1 VRNIWAIAQRELRS
15 YFVSPVAYV
24 VSALFLLI
32 SGFLFSLILGI
43 SNEASMRPL
52 FGNFAVIFLFIVP
65 ALTMRLLADEQRTGT
80 LELLLTAPIRD
91 YEIVLGKF
99 LGVFLLLLIM
109 LAITLV
115 YPAILLLAGNPDR
128 GPILAGYLGV
138 ILQAA
143 ALLSIG
149 LLASSLTQNQIIAA
163 LLAFVVLLILWLA
176 DALGNFT
183 QGRIGDLFRFLSIT
197 KHFDEFPR
205 GVIDSKDIIYF
216 LSVTA
221 AALFFTVQSVTAR
234 RWRG

>member
-1 VRNIWAIAQRELRS
+1 VGNIWAIAQRELRS

-24 VSALFLLI
+24 VMALFLLI
-32 SGFLFSLILGI
+32 SGFLFSLILGV

-65 ALTMRLLADEQRTGT
+65 ALTMRLLAEEQRTGT
-80 LELLLTAPIRD
+80 LELMLTAPVRD
-91 YEIVLGKF
+91 YELVLGKF

-115 YPAILLLAGNPDR
+115 YPAMLLLAGNPDR
-128 GPILAGYLGV
+128 GPIAAGYLGV
-138 ILQAA
+138 ILQGAA
-143 ALLSIG
+143 FLSIG

-163 LLAFVVLLILWLA
+163 LLAFVILLLLWLA

-197 KHFDEFPR
+197 RHYDEFPR
-205 GVIDSKDIIYF
+205 GVIDTRDVVYF
-216 LSVTA
+216 ITVTA

>member
-1 VRNIWAIAQRELRS
+1 VGNIWAIAQRELRS

-24 VSALFLLI
+24 VTALFLLI
-32 SGFLFSLILGI
+32 SGFLFSLILGV

-65 ALTMRLLADEQRTGT
+65 ALTMRLLAEEQRTGT
-80 LELLLTAPIRD
+80 LELMLTAPVRD
-91 YEIVLGKF
+91 YELVLGKF

-128 GPILAGYLGV
+128 GPIFSGYLGV
-138 ILQAA
+138 ILQGAA
-143 ALLSIG
+143 FLSIG

-163 LLAFVVLLILWLA
+163 LLAFVILLLLWLS

-197 KHFDEFPR
+197 KHYDEFPR
-205 GVIDSKDIIYF
+205 GVIDTRDVLYF
-216 LSVTA
+216 ITITA

>member
-65 ALTMRLLADEQRTGT
+65 ALTMRLLAEEQRTGT
-80 LELLLTAPIRD
+80 MELMLTAPVRD
-91 YEIVLGKF
+91 YELVLGKF

-115 YPAILLLAGNPDR
+115 YPGILLLAGNPDR

-149 LLASSLTQNQIIAA
+149 LFASSLTQNQIIAA
-163 LLAFVVLLILWLA
+163 LLAFVILLILWLA